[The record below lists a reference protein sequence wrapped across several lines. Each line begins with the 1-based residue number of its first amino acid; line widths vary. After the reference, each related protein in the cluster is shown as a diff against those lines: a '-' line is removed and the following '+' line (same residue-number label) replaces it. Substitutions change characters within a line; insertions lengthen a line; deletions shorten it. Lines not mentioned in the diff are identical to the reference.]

1 MRTTLQFFKAN
12 THFEVEEREKMG
24 EEKYYCQNFS
34 VSWRPTHTG
43 PPCRGWRDVLDST
56 VKGYQQPPGGAARAI
71 QRVQSAFHLLARALH
86 TPTTFFNYKKTRTPL
101 TPLDNFKKTEVK
113 KPN

>member
-1 MRTTLQFFKAN
+1 
-12 THFEVEEREKMG
+12 VEEREKMG

-86 TPTTFFNYKKTRTPL
+86 TPTTFF
-101 TPLDNFKKTEVK
+101 
-113 KPN
+113 